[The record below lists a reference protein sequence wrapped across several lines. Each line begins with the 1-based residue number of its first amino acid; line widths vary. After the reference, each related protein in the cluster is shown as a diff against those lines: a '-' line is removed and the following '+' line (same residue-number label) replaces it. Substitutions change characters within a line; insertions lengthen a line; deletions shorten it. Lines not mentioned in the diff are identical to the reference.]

1 MAERRRSGDN
11 TDQERTERAVR
22 DSEARLNAIFAQVPG
37 AVGLFGSEGRSLFCS
52 EPLGLLWDEAIPSRA
67 ASSSRRCRSFDNE
80 GRLPAK
86 SDYPGARALRGET
99 VVPGGSIFS
108 TPRTPAPNRGVESA
122 LRPFATSL
130 ARSSGR

>member
-11 TDQERTERAVR
+11 TDQERAERAVR
-22 DSEARLNAIFAQVPG
+22 DSEARLNAILAQVPG
-37 AVGLFGSEGRSLFCS
+37 TGSFGSEGRSLFCS
-52 EPLGLLWDEAIPSRA
+52 GPPGHLRDEMIPSRA
-67 ASSSRRCRSFDNE
+67 GSSSRRWRSFDNE

-99 VVPGGSIFS
+99 VVPGRSIFS
-108 TPRTPAPNRGVESA
+108 TPRPPEPNRGFESA
-122 LRPFATSL
+122 LRPSATSL